1 MVKNA
6 TPLICLSVLIMD
18 VVAGILGIQAEI
30 AQNKVHHLKVWIF
43 ECKDPSY
50 QAFKLGLAAAV
61 ILAVAHVI
69 GNLLGGCICISSK
82 EDYQKATA
90 NKQLAIA
97 SLILSCLKSTL
108 CRITLA
114 VAFSLLIAGAMS
126 NRKSRKSCGLSH
138 HRVLSIGGILCFFHG
153 LFIIAYYAS
162 AKATFK
168 EGKPKPTTPSNPA

>member
-6 TPLICLSVLIMD
+6 TPLVCLSVLIMD

-30 AQNKVHHLKVWIF
+30 AQNKVHHLKMWIF
-43 ECKDPSY
+43 ECRDPSY

-90 NKQLAIA
+90 NKQLAVA
-97 SLILSCLKSTL
+97 SLILSW
-108 CRITLA
+108 ITLA
-114 VAFSLLIAGAMS
+114 VAFSLLIAGTMS

-138 HRVLSIGGILCFFHG
+138 RRVLSIGGILCFFHG
-153 LFIIAYYAS
+153 LFIIAYYVS

-168 EGKPKPTTPSNPA
+168 EGKLKPTTPGNPA

>member
-97 SLILSCLKSTL
+97 SLILSW
-108 CRITLA
+108 ITLA

-153 LFIIAYYAS
+153 LFIIAYYVS

>member
-6 TPLICLSVLIMD
+6 TPLVCLSVLIMD

-90 NKQLAIA
+90 NKQLAVA
-97 SLILSCLKSTL
+97 SLILSW
-108 CRITLA
+108 ITLA

-138 HRVLSIGGILCFFHG
+138 RRVLSIGGILCFFHG
-153 LFIIAYYAS
+153 LFIIAYYVS

>member
-43 ECKDPSY
+43 ECRDPSY

-90 NKQLAIA
+90 NKQLAVA
-97 SLILSCLKSTL
+97 SLILSW
-108 CRITLA
+108 ITLA

-138 HRVLSIGGILCFFHG
+138 RRVLSIGGILCFFHG
-153 LFIIAYYAS
+153 LFIIAYYVS

>member
-97 SLILSCLKSTL
+97 SLILSW
-108 CRITLA
+108 ITLA

>member
-18 VVAGILGIQAEI
+18 VLAGILGIQAEI

-97 SLILSCLKSTL
+97 SLILSW
-108 CRITLA
+108 ITLA

-153 LFIIAYYAS
+153 LFIIAYYVS

>member
-97 SLILSCLKSTL
+97 SLILSW
-108 CRITLA
+108 ITLA

-153 LFIIAYYAS
+153 LFIIAYYVS

-168 EGKPKPTTPSNPA
+168 EGKPKPSTPSNPA

>member
-43 ECKDPSY
+43 ECRDPSY

-61 ILAVAHVI
+61 ILSVAHVI

-90 NKQLAIA
+90 NKQLAVA
-97 SLILSCLKSTL
+97 SLILSW
-108 CRITLA
+108 ITLA

-138 HRVLSIGGILCFFHG
+138 RRVLSIGGILCFFHG
-153 LFIIAYYAS
+153 LFIIAYYVS